1 MFHIRFASLLVALT
15 LSASATAA
23 PYLGL
28 FLGPP
33 LGQPEAG
40 AQIHFVVPG
49 SPAAQAGF
57 QPGDVIIRV
66 LDKDVVDAQMLVET
80 IRGMNAGDQVVI
92 TIRRADQEQQLTTTL
107 AEEQFGPPPMGR
119 FFPRRPMIGIGLEQV
134 PDGELRI
141 GDVIPQSPAELAG
154 LKSGD
159 VLLSI
164 DAKKIESYQ
173 MLAEYVRGKQ
183 VGDEVVLT
191 VVRDGNQVDHAIKLS
206 TFGPR

>member
-1 MFHIRFASLLVALT
+1 MLHIRCASLLVALT
-15 LSASATAA
+15 LSASASAA

-92 TIRRADQEQQLTTTL
+92 TIRRAGQEQQLTTTL
-107 AEEQFGPPPMGR
+107 AEEQFGPPMPR

-206 TFGPR
+206 ALGPR